1 MTSTINL
8 DKLSRQER
16 LKQVIQD
23 VKEGKHFSAFD
34 LAVQYDV
41 SLNVIYRDISALRD
55 GKYIPEDWTFEKRVP
70 FNADSVLE
78 SDIIA
83 NQDPMRSGS

>member
-70 FNADSVLE
+70 LITEELIKMENTY
-78 SDIIA
+78 
-83 NQDPMRSGS
+83 

>member
-41 SLNVIYRDISALRD
+41 
-55 GKYIPEDWTFEKRVP
+55 
-70 FNADSVLE
+70 
-78 SDIIA
+78 
-83 NQDPMRSGS
+83 

>member
-1 MTSTINL
+1 MTSVINL

-55 GKYIPEDWTFEKRVP
+55 GKYIPEEWTFEKRVP
-70 FNADSVLE
+70 FELGVKDE
-78 SDIIA
+78 
-83 NQDPMRSGS
+83 

>member
-70 FNADSVLE
+70 LTDEERIRMENTY
-78 SDIIA
+78 
-83 NQDPMRSGS
+83 